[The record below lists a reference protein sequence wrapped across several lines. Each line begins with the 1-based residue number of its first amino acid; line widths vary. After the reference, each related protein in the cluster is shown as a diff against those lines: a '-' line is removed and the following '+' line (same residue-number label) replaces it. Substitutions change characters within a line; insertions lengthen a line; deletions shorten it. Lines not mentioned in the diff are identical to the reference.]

1 MEGRGSGKVRKSEGA
16 HLKDGEDR
24 ERSRRERRGSGEK
37 ARIGKLVSRETGA
50 KAVDRPLPAGLIS
63 ENLR

>member
-1 MEGRGSGKVRKSEGA
+1 MRKFEGA
-16 HLKDGEDR
+16 DLKDGEES

-37 ARIGKLVSRETGA
+37 ARIGKLVIRETGA
-50 KAVDRPLPAGLIS
+50 KVVDRPLPVGLIS

>member
-1 MEGRGSGKVRKSEGA
+1 MRKFEGA
-16 HLKDGEDR
+16 DLKDGEES

-50 KAVDRPLPAGLIS
+50 KAVDRPLPVGLIS